1 VTDALR
7 HPGTQTARGR
17 GLQATHLVRD
27 LYQIAELVE
36 LCFGSRLDSSGR
48 AAVREMKMLA
58 RLGPLFWLLALLDR
72 VFVLGLG
79 QGYVWREGGRV
90 VGNVSLYRGGLHPD
104 LGSGWLIA
112 NVAVH
117 PDYRRRGIARKLM
130 NAAMSYVR
138 QRHCRWVMLQVEADN
153 APALRLYRDLAYQAY
168 ETLDQWMQERPLASR
183 LDRLPGPSRLWP
195 VRRRQAGDAEA
206 ERALIFRRAR
216 RGGMTW
222 THPLTTRDL
231 RDSSLSPLL
240 MLDRWHE
247 RWVLPD
253 PADPQ
258 RLLGAA
264 WIRHGESNR
273 TQLSFFLDPA
283 LQDPEAV
290 QALFLHMLRRPGLR
304 GRALRLETADA
315 GPLVDKL
322 LSEAGFRRTRQLV
335 QMRFDF

>member
-1 VTDALR
+1 VTDAL
-7 HPGTQTARGR
+7 HQPGTRVTHGD

-48 AAVREMKMLA
+48 AAVREMKTLA

-72 VFVLGLG
+72 VFMLGLG

-90 VGNVSLYRGGLHPD
+90 VGNVSLYRGGVHPD
-104 LGSGWLIA
+104 LGPGWLIA

-117 PDYRRRGIARKLM
+117 PDYRRQGIARQLM
-130 NAAMSYVR
+130 KAAMSYVHR
-138 QRHCRWVMLQVEADN
+138 QRCRWVMLQVEADN
-153 APALRLYRDLAYQAY
+153 EPALRLYRDLAYQAY
-168 ETLDQWMQERPLASR
+168 ETLSQWTQERPLTSR
-183 LDRLPGPSRLWP
+183 LDRLPDPSRLWP
-195 VRRRQAGDAEA
+195 VRRRQAGDAGA

-216 RGGMTW
+216 QGGMIW
-222 THPLTTRDL
+222 TRPLALRDL
-231 RDSSLSPLL
+231 RDSPISSLQ
-240 MLDRWHE
+240 MTNMWHE
-247 RWVLPD
+247 HWVLPD

-273 TQLSFFLDPA
+273 TQLSFFIDPA
-283 LQDPEAV
+283 LQDPDAIR
-290 QALFLHMLRRPGLR
+290 ALFLHVLRRPGLR

-315 GPLVDKL
+315 GPVVDDL
-322 LSEAGFRRTRQLV
+322 LAEAGFRRARQLV